1 MGISLQRKSPAG
13 DPSLKKV
20 SVELGGKVSE
30 TDPTIDVAVF
40 LLNSEG
46 KVASDAD
53 FIFYGNPEHESKSVT
68 YLGTTNLEDNVE
80 RIEIDL
86 SKIPDSVAKIEIA
99 ASIYNAEELQQNFSM
114 ASAAYIKICESH
126 LKRELFNSECKHFS
140 IASAKI
146 IGEIYRRGKEWKFKH
161 LGIGFSGGLAALCKQ
176 YGIEVDDT
184 PQESATSQIELE
196 KNQKI
201 ILQESGE
208 DSLGR
213 VVVNWD
219 GKGELAFLCESLD
232 GSILQNLGI
241 LYFDAPHFRAD
252 ISLDE
257 KFIAGIKR
265 ILICSNFLGEHTLS
279 LKCSSMPEILIRDV
293 EKDNKG
299 FSAIALLENRDGNF
313 TVENITEFLGSLE
326 TLKKTYNFK
335 ASKPEVEVEQPKIE
349 SKSEPKSETK
359 VESKSESKTES
370 KTESKPE
377 SKPDKKSDKKSGV
390 SKKSE
395 EQIEKMLEEIKD
407 PPKETINLMQTN
419 PNLKHIFVG
428 FGWESDEYDAKFD
441 LELEIAAFLLNKD
454 SKISSEDDFICGEHP
469 RHKSKSVTKIND
481 ARKLIEP
488 DKDKGEIR
496 INLDKIPADID
507 AIALGVSIYE
517 AEERDQTFKL
527 ASNMFIRIVD
537 FDSKTEL
544 FRFGFGEEFGRES
557 NVTAVLIGDI
567 YREGSE
573 WHFDS
578 IGEGL
583 TGELNALKKYFGMNE
598 S

>member
-20 SVELGGKVSE
+20 LVELGGNTAES
-30 TDPTIDVAVF
+30 DPTIDIEVF
-40 LLNSEG
+40 LLNTEG
-46 KVASDAD
+46 KVANDSD
-53 FIFYGNPEHESKSVT
+53 FVFYGNPEHESKSVT
-68 YLGTTNLEDNVE
+68 YLGSTDPSENIE

-99 ASIYNAEELQQNFSM
+99 TSIYNADEPEQNFST
-114 ASAAYIKICESH
+114 AQNSYIKICESN
-126 LKRELFNSECKHFS
+126 LKRVLFDSECKNFS
-140 IASAKI
+140 IATAKI
-146 IGEIYRRGKEWKFKH
+146 IGEIYRRGTEWKFKH

-176 YGIEVDDT
+176 YGIEVDDS
-184 PQESATSQIELE
+184 PQESATSKIELE

-208 DSLGR
+208 ESLGR

-252 ISLDE
+252 ISIDE

-293 EKDNKG
+293 EKENKG

-326 TLKKTYNFK
+326 SLKKAYDFK
-335 ASKPEVEVEQPKIE
+335 SSKTEIEPQQVIESPKE
-349 SKSEPKSETK
+349 SKSEE
-359 VESKSESKTES
+359 KSESKTES
-370 KTESKPE
+370 KSESKSETPKTE
-377 SKPDKKSDKKSGV
+377 PKSEKHKKSEPV
-390 SKKSE
+390 VAKKSE

-428 FGWESDEYDAKFD
+428 FGWDSDEYDAKFD
-441 LELEIAAFLLNKD
+441 LELEIAALLLDKEG
-454 SKISSEDDFICGEHP
+454 KSESDEDFIYGGHP
-469 RHKSKSVTKIND
+469 RHKSKSVSKIND
-481 ARKLIEP
+481 NRKLIDP
-488 DKDKGEIR
+488 DTDRGEIR
-496 INLDKIPADID
+496 INLDKLPADVD
-507 AIALGVSIYE
+507 AVALGVAIYE
-517 AEERDQTFKL
+517 ASIRDQTFKL
-527 ASNMFIRIVD
+527 VSNMFMRIVD
-537 FDSKTEL
+537 ADSKTEL
-544 FRFGFGEEFGRES
+544 YRYEFGEEFARES

-573 WHFDS
+573 WHFDP

-583 TGELNALKKYFGMNE
+583 TGELDALKKYFE
-598 S
+598 SK

>member
-1 MGISLQRKSPAG
+1 MGISLQRKSPTG
-13 DPSLKKV
+13 DPSLKNV
-20 SVELGGKVSE
+20 LIELGE
-30 TDPTIDVAVF
+30 NTNEAEPTIDVAVF

-46 KVASDAD
+46 KVASDSD
-53 FIFYGNPEHESKSVT
+53 FIFYGNPEHESKSVI
-68 YLGTTNLEDNVE
+68 YLGATNPNENVE

-86 SKIPDSVAKIEIA
+86 SKIPDSVAKIEVA
-99 ASIYNAEELQQNFSM
+99 VSIYNADELEQNFSM
-114 ASAAYIKICESH
+114 ASEAYVRISEAK

-146 IGEIYRRGKEWKFKH
+146 IGEIYRRGAEWKFKQ

-184 PQESATSQIELE
+184 PQESATSKIELE

-252 ISLDE
+252 ISLDD

-293 EKDNKG
+293 EKENKG
-299 FSAIALLENRDGNF
+299 FSAIALIENQNGNF

-326 TLKKTYNFK
+326 SLKKAYNFK
-335 ASKPEVEVEQPKIE
+335 STKNEIEPAIVESQK
-349 SKSEPKSETK
+349 ET
-359 VESKSESKTES
+359 ESKSESKAES
-370 KTESKPE
+370 KSETPKTESKPE
-377 SKPDKKSDKKSGV
+377 KHKKSEPV
-390 SKKSE
+390 IEKKSE

-428 FGWESDEYDAKFD
+428 FGWESDEYDAQED
-441 LELEIAAFLLNKD
+441 LELEIVALLLDKD
-454 SKISSEDDFICGEHP
+454 GKFESDDDFIYGGHP
-469 RHKSKSVTKIND
+469 RHKSKSVAKIND
-481 ARKLIEP
+481 NRKLIEP
-488 DKDKGEIR
+488 DKDRGEIR
-496 INLDKIPADID
+496 INLDKIPANID
-507 AIALGVSIYE
+507 AVALGVSIYE
-517 AEERDQTFKL
+517 ASERDQTFKL
-527 ASNMFIRIVD
+527 VSNVFMRIVD
-537 FDSKTEL
+537 ADSKTEL
-544 FRFGFGEEFGRES
+544 FRYDFGDEFQRES
-557 NVTAVLIGDI
+557 NVTAILIGDI
-567 YREGSE
+567 YREESE
-573 WHFDS
+573 WHFDK

-583 TGELNALKKYFGMNE
+583 TGELDALKQYFEMK
-598 S
+598 